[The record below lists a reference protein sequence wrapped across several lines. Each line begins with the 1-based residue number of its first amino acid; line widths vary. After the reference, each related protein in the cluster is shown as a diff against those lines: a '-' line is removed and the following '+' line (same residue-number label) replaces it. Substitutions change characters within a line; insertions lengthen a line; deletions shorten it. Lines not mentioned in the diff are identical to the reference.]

1 MRSRVFSLMT
11 AAVIP
16 LVAVTA
22 LTVAPSGT
30 SVGAATASAAP
41 SDQPYQMTIE
51 GTLPPVSSTGRF
63 ASCLGDGYVE
73 RGANQ
78 TVPRL
83 NVLVYPTVSV
93 GPFVAWGTDSNAFGS
108 RAVTSM
114 TFLVNNF
121 EIDRSQRWAVTWYC
135 TPDKS
140 KAWLV
145 FG

>member
-1 MRSRVFSLMT
+1 
-11 AAVIP
+11 
-16 LVAVTA
+16 
-22 LTVAPSGT
+22 
-30 SVGAATASAAP
+30 
-41 SDQPYQMTIE
+41 MTIE
-51 GTLPPVSSTGRF
+51 GTLPPGTSTGRF
-63 ASCLGDGYVE
+63 ASCVDDGYVE

-83 NVLVYPTVSV
+83 KVIAYPTVSV
-93 GPFVAWGTDSNAFGS
+93 GPIVAWGTLPNAFGS

-114 TFLVNNF
+114 SFLIHNF
-121 EIDRSQRWAVTWYC
+121 DTSRDQRWEVTWYC

>member
-1 MRSRVFSLMT
+1 MQRSKRSLA
-11 AAVIP
+11 AAV
-16 LVAVTA
+16 LMGVLLGLGGAV
-22 LTVAPSGT
+22 SG
-30 SVGAATASAAP
+30 GAASAAP
-41 SDQPYQMTIE
+41 RAQSSQTTFQ
-51 GTLPPVSSTGRF
+51 GGLPPTTSTTRF
-63 ASCLGDGYVE
+63 ASCGDVGYVE

-83 NVLVYPTVSV
+83 NVVDEQNVSV
-93 GPFVAWGTDSNAFGS
+93 APVIAWDTVPNAFGS

-114 TFLVNNF
+114 IIFIHNLD
-121 EIDRSQRWAVTWYC
+121 IDRFHRWQVTWYC

>member
-1 MRSRVFSLMT
+1 MMS
-11 AAVIP
+11 
-16 LVAVTA
+16 A
-22 LTVAPSGT
+22 LLGLGGALSGGG
-30 SVGAATASAAP
+30 VTASAAP
-41 SDQPYQMTIE
+41 SGQVSHTSLN
-51 GTLPPVSSTGRF
+51 GRLPPGTSTTRF
-63 ASCLGDGYVE
+63 ASCVDDGYVE

-83 NVLVYPTVSV
+83 KVFVQANTFV
-93 GPFVAWGTDSNAFGS
+93 GPIIAWDTVPNAFGS

-114 TFLVNNF
+114 IITIHNVDTTDSHYW
-121 EIDRSQRWAVTWYC
+121 EVTWYC